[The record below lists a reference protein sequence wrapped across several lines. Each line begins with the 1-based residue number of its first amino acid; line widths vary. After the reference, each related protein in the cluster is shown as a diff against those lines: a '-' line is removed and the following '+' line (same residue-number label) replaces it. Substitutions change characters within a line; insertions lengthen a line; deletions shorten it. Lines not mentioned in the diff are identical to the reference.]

1 MAFSEEVRA
10 ELAAA
15 LPASSCCR
23 RAMAG
28 AIVRT
33 AGSYHLH
40 GHGDVHV
47 EVELGAGPIARRTVE
62 LLRGLGAHVEIRSW
76 SERRFRGQ
84 HRFGLVVG
92 PDADSIE
99 VLRQIGVLDRARR
112 PVPEPP
118 ARLTGRACCRAA
130 YLRGAFVA
138 GGSVAAPRRG
148 AHLEVRTHALPAAQ
162 HLAALAA
169 HDGIRLAVRDRG
181 DHAAAY
187 AKRIETIEDLLA
199 LIGAGEAAV
208 RLAEGEVVASAR
220 ADANRRANADT
231 ANLRRQVVAARLQ
244 LEAIERL
251 RDGPG
256 LEALPRVL
264 TEAAELRLAHP
275 ELSLAELA
283 ASASPPLA
291 KPTLSARL
299 RRLVELAEM

>member
-10 ELAAA
+10 ELVAV
-15 LPASSCCR
+15 LPAGACCR
-23 RAMAG
+23 RALAG

-47 EVELGAGPIARRTVE
+47 EVELGAGPAARRTVE

-76 SERRFRGQ
+76 SERRFHGQ
-84 HRFGLVVG
+84 HRFGLVIG
-92 PDADSIE
+92 PDADSIA
-99 VLRQIGVLDRARR
+99 VLREIGVLDRGRR

-118 ARLTGRACCRAA
+118 ARLTARACCRAA

-138 GGSVAAPRRG
+138 SGSVAAPRRG
-148 AHLEVRTHALPAAQ
+148 AHLEMRTHALPAAQ
-162 HLAALAA
+162 HLATLAA
-169 HDGIRLAVRDRG
+169 REGVRLRVRDRG
-181 DHAAAY
+181 GHAAVY

-199 LIGAGEAAV
+199 LIGAGDAAV

-251 RDGPG
+251 RGGAG
-256 LEALPRVL
+256 LDALAGSL
-264 TEAAELRLAHP
+264 AEAAALRLAHP

-283 ASASPPLA
+283 ASASPPLPKA
-291 KPTLSARL
+291 TLSARL
-299 RRLVELAEM
+299 RRLVELAAE